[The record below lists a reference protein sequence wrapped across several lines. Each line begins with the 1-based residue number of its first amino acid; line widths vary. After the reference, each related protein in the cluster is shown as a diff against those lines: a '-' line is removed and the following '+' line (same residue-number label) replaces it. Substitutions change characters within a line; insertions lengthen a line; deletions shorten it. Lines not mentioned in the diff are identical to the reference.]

1 MHRTISLLALTVLVV
16 VWAPA
21 FADTLTGKVVKITDG
36 DTLYVLD
43 ANYKEHKIRLAGI
56 DAPERKQAYGLASRK
71 HLASIV
77 ADQQVT
83 VEYQKRDR
91 YGEQALPLCGR
102 SSSPRPDSCDY
113 KLCCRAT

>member
-1 MHRTISLLALTVLVV
+1 MAVRVIALCILAFLSIT
-16 VWAPA
+16 AS
-21 FADTLTGKVVKITDG
+21 ADSLTGKVVEITDG

-43 ANYKEHKIRLAGI
+43 ANHQQHKIRLAGI

-77 ADQQVT
+77 AGQQVT

-91 YGEQALPLCGR
+91 YGRIVGKVLRVTWPLVMIESR
-102 SSSPRPDSCDY
+102 
-113 KLCCRAT
+113 KQ

>member
-1 MHRTISLLALTVLVV
+1 MRLTARVIALCFLPFLSLAT
-16 VWAPA
+16 PA
-21 FADTLTGKVVKITDG
+21 NTLTGKVVKITDG

-43 ANYKEHKIRLAGI
+43 TNYKEHKIRLAGI

-77 ADQQVT
+77 AGKQVR

-91 YGEQALPLCGR
+91 YGRIVGKVLLDGIDLC
-102 SSSPRPDSCDY
+102 
-113 KLCCRAT
+113 LE